1 MNKIKSLFKASPIAM
16 AVVSLVIAGVAS
28 AAIVS
33 YISNAPTAAVTVSAP
48 VAMGLYEGVKAPNQT
63 GGTSISLTPTFGGSS
78 MSFTT
83 TAKNQANNRIGG
95 YYVTVIDAGSGDKVT
110 GQEFTSMMFDKNKNS
125 SQNGEIINKLCVV
138 KGDGTLMKLAD
149 YSAAGYSN
157 QKLVLLL
164 DIDGASTQESTD
176 INSVTVPESTGICS
190 PLTLYGEPN
199 TVWTETRSFF
209 HLDPNETETETWTFT
224 PTWNAGATGSFT
236 ISAQY
241 VNDLAKYAAYQYGL

>member
-48 VAMGLYEGVKAPNQT
+48 VAMGIYEGVKDSGNKT
-63 GGTSISLTPTFGGSS
+63 GDAEITLTPTYGGSY

-83 TAKNQANNRIGG
+83 TAKNQANNKIGG
-95 YYVTVIDAGSGDKVT
+95 YYVTVIAAEGNDKIT
-110 GQEFTSMMFDKNKNS
+110 GKEFTSMMFDKNKGSGNP
-125 SQNGEIINKLCVV
+125 QNGEIIDKLCVV

-149 YSAAGYSN
+149 YSANGS
-157 QKLVLLL
+157 QKLILLL
-164 DIDGASTQESTD
+164 DIDGDSEQASTNTNGDVVEESTA
-176 INSVTVPESTGICS
+176 GICS

-209 HLDPNETETETWTFT
+209 HLNADETETWTFT
-224 PTWNAGATGSFT
+224 PTWNEGATGIFT

-241 VNDLAKYAAYQYGL
+241 VNDLAKYAAEQYK

>member
-16 AVVSLVIAGVAS
+16 AIVSLVIAGVAS

-48 VAMGLYEGVKAPNQT
+48 VVMGIYEGVEDPNKT
-63 GGTSISLTPTFGGSS
+63 VVTSVNLTPTFGGSS

-149 YSAAGYSN
+149 YSATGYSN

-164 DIDGASTQESTD
+164 DIDGDSTQESTNTND
-176 INSVTVPESTGICS
+176 EVVKESNGICS
-190 PLTLYGEPN
+190 SLTLYGEPG
-199 TVWTETRSFF
+199 TTWTETRSFF
-209 HLDPNETETETWTFT
+209 HLDADETETWTFT
-224 PTWNAGATGSFT
+224 PKWNAGATGIFT

>member
-48 VAMGLYEGVKAPNQT
+48 VAMGIYEGDKNSGNPAV
-63 GGTSISLTPTFGGSS
+63 TSLILTPTFGGSS

-83 TAKNQANNRIGG
+83 TATNQANNRIGG
-95 YYVTVIDAGSGDKVT
+95 YYVTVIAAKSGDKMT
-110 GQEFTSMMFDKNKNS
+110 GQEFTSMMFDKNKETPS

-149 YSAAGYSN
+149 YASGEDYN

-164 DIDGASTQESTD
+164 DIDGDSNQV
-176 INSVTVPESTGICS
+176 NSDGVHESTGMCS
-190 PLTLYGEPN
+190 PLTPYIGN
-199 TVWTETRSFF
+199 ETRSFF
-209 HLDPNETETETWTFT
+209 HLDAAETETWTFT

-236 ISAQY
+236 ISTQY
-241 VNDLAKYAAYQYGL
+241 VNDLAKYAAYQYSQ